1 MHFSN
6 TAGPLMGR
14 ARDPVKVITACSIH
28 PEPWGLTFKVLV
40 MSCCR
45 IAHMPLMH
53 THWDILQTCCWAL
66 AASDAG
72 RAEGCLVTMYA

>member
-40 MSCCR
+40 STATSLVLIRC
-45 IAHMPLMH
+45 
-53 THWDILQTCCWAL
+53 AL
-66 AASDAG
+66 
-72 RAEGCLVTMYA
+72 